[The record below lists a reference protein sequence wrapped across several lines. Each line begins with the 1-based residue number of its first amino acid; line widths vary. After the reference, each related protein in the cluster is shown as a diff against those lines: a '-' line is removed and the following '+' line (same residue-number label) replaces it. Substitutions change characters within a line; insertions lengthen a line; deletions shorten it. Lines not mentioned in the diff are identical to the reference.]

1 MQLIYF
7 QRVGDRGWLLQR
19 VIKSG
24 EEYWRV
30 GIWGWFGVGKL
41 MACHRSAHCLP
52 SDRPLMSANTVSR
65 SRWSVSLHR
74 FINVPGK
81 RRRCTSLQ
89 VEPLSTCE
97 ETKRPRRRI
106 PALDGL
112 CIGQLL
118 PCHDRSHGPN
128 NRRHSTYE
136 PAQPAELTPWALF
149 AHKMP
154 PNFWEAGHGL
164 ICVGSAQILF
174 AKNFS
179 HPGIEFG
186 RNLLPSC
193 FGVLQAN
200 SQVDIIM
207 NCKP

>member
-1 MQLIYF
+1 MQLMYF

-97 ETKRPRRRI
+97 ETKRLRRRI

-118 PCHDRSHGPN
+118 SCHGMSSWPSY
-128 NRRHSTYE
+128 RRHSTYE
-136 PAQPAELTPWALF
+136 PAESAKPAQSALF
-149 AHKMP
+149 ATKMRQT
-154 PNFWEAGHGL
+154 FHQRATG
-164 ICVGSAQILF
+164 
-174 AKNFS
+174 
-179 HPGIEFG
+179 
-186 RNLLPSC
+186 
-193 FGVLQAN
+193 
-200 SQVDIIM
+200 
-207 NCKP
+207 

>member
-1 MQLIYF
+1 
-7 QRVGDRGWLLQR
+7 
-19 VIKSG
+19 
-24 EEYWRV
+24 
-30 GIWGWFGVGKL
+30 

-164 ICVGSAQILF
+164 ICVGSAQ
-174 AKNFS
+174 NFS
-179 HPGIEFG
+179 AIIDTRAPPRVNSRATKTTE
-186 RNLLPSC
+186 
-193 FGVLQAN
+193 GVTGPRRFAPWA
-200 SQVDIIM
+200 SQKDSL
-207 NCKP
+207 